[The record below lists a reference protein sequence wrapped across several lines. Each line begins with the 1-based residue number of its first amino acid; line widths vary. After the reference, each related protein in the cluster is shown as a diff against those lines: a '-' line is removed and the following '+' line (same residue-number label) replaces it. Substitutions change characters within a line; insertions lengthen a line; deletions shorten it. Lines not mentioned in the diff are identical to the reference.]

1 MNEKLKIAMV
11 GGALDSFMGPVHRI
25 AATMD
30 GHAELVAGSF
40 SRNAEKNRATAAAWN
55 IAEERVYQDYR
66 ELLKAEADQ
75 LDYIVIATPNNTHVE
90 IATAAVNAGLAVSS
104 DKPLGISSAECAGLE
119 ELVRRTNTPFMV
131 THNYSGYPMIK
142 EARALCAAGDLGS
155 IHRVVAEMP
164 QGWLQGMVAAA
175 GSDIS
180 VWRTDPKIVGPS
192 LATADVGTHALHLAE
207 YVTGL
212 TVEKVLVDMSALL
225 PSSPLEN
232 DVNILVRFDNGAAG
246 VIMVSEFATGDRNP
260 FRLRVYGKKLG
271 IEWIQETPERLLVKE
286 LDGNERI
293 LYRGHTPE
301 AESSRW
307 SRIPVGHP
315 EGYLEAF
322 ANLYSEFHRELFARK
337 GLTGG
342 AGVVGSGERSA
353 RDYPGIGDGIHGL
366 KFVEAVLQ
374 NVQGAGRDRWTTLGE

>member
-1 MNEKLKIAMV
+1 MNAKLKIAMV
-11 GGALDSFMGPVHRI
+11 GGAVDSFMGPVHRI

-40 SRNAEKNRATAAAWN
+40 SRNTEKNRATAAAWN
-55 IAEERVYQDYR
+55 VPEERVYTDYR
-66 ELLKAEADQ
+66 ELLRAEAGE
-75 LDYIVIATPNNTHVE
+75 LDYIMITTPNNTHVE
-90 IATAAVNAGLAVSS
+90 IATAAIGEGLAVSS
-104 DKPLGISSAECAGLE
+104 DKPLGISSAECADLI
-119 ELVRRTNTPFMV
+119 ELVHRTDTPYMV

-142 EARALCAAGDLGS
+142 ESRAMCAAGDLGS
-155 IHRVVAEMP
+155 IHRVVVEMP

-175 GSDIS
+175 GGDIS

-260 FRLRVYGKKLG
+260 FRLRVYGTRLG
-271 IEWIQETPERLLVKE
+271 IEWVQETPERLVVKE

-293 LYRGHTPE
+293 LYRGHSPE

-337 GLTGG
+337 GLVGG
-342 AGVVGSGERSA
+342 AGVVGSGESA
-353 RDYPGIGDGIHGL
+353 TRDYPGVREGIHGL
-366 KFVEAVLQ
+366 NFVEAVLR
-374 NVQGAGRDRWTTLGE
+374 NVQSKDADRWTALK